1 MAEKN
6 KFRNWTQENMQ
17 RAFEAAT
24 NGVMSISTA
33 AKTYGVPRMTLS
45 DRVNGKIA
53 VDAYYGHQ
61 VALSTSEETSL
72 ANYINYMHEH
82 RFPITKLQVMGLAW
96 AIDMDKPRESRVFGE
111 TGPSNK
117 WWRGFKSR
125 HPNLTLRKPESV
137 DRGRVL
143 NATKD
148 VIDDYFDTLE
158 SIIATNDI
166 GPHATYNCD
175 EASVLLNKSAQ
186 RVVVP
191 RNSKHCHT
199 RTQGTSEHIS
209 VLCCVNAA
217 GGTVPPMVVFSK
229 GLPTLRG
236 FHEQGPVNASYA
248 ASDSGF
254 VNKDIYT
261 QWFEKTFLKHAS
273 PARPLLLIQ
282 DGATAHISLEL
293 IEMAV
298 ANQVILLC
306 LPAKLTHL
314 LQPCDVVIYKR
325 MRSEIAKVMQ
335 AVKMLRGDL
344 WVTKS
349 RFPTIFKEVFEN
361 TFTPSIVINSF
372 RKCGIY
378 PLDRKAISQ
387 DLVAPAKLPTAQDGH
402 RQEAISGNHS
412 VCAEVSLD
420 VVSEIPVDAQVV
432 ELPASETDDQTK
444 ACPPELALQAV
455 QSSLT
460 PRKLAV
466 YEKRYKEGVIR
477 NDDPVYMTWTY
488 LRKTTNAD
496 ATKDVVQLPSFK
508 IERNPLVDAGLI
520 PQGLANILVTPPEN
534 TGRIIRRKS
543 AKARVLTCDD
553 LTNEIR
559 EKEEEKRVKLQEK
572 ENRKQERILKKSRKD
587 QDKEKVT
594 RGSRKRKSTTEST
607 GPSKTK
613 KKTTKPSTDKGCPST
628 KQQTVDPSN
637 VDDPQHSIPVQ
648 NLGTLPSAPNTE
660 RQRYFSHVQAMLA
673 SCKSV
678 EAMRAV
684 APPEIPYTIS
694 WPFVHQLH
702 PARVD
707 TVAQELLMSSLS
719 IHNMSAIAIYG
730 DGNCLPR
737 AASYLC
743 TGDETVMHVEMRVRI
758 VLELLSNA
766 DH

>member
-1 MAEKN
+1 M
-6 KFRNWTQENMQ
+6 W
-17 RAFEAAT
+17 
-24 NGVMSISTA
+24 ST
-33 AKTYGVPRMTLS
+33 
-45 DRVNGKIA
+45 
-53 VDAYYGHQ
+53 
-61 VALSTSEETSL
+61 
-72 ANYINYMHEH
+72 
-82 RFPITKLQVMGLAW
+82 
-96 AIDMDKPRESRVFGE
+96 
-111 TGPSNK
+111 
-117 WWRGFKSR
+117 
-125 HPNLTLRKPESV
+125 
-137 DRGRVL
+137 
-143 NATKD
+143 
-148 VIDDYFDTLE
+148 
-158 SIIATNDI
+158 
-166 GPHATYNCD
+166 
-175 EASVLLNKSAQ
+175 VLLNKSAQ

-236 FHEQGPVNASYA
+236 FHEQGPVNASYT

-282 DGATAHISLEL
+282 DGATAHVSLEL
-293 IEMAV
+293 IEMAM

-432 ELPASETDDQTK
+432 ELSASETDDQTK

-488 LRKTTNAD
+488 LRKTTNAY

-508 IERNPLVDAGLI
+508 NERNPLVDAGLI

-534 TGRIIRRKS
+534 TGRVIRRKS

-572 ENRKQERILKKSRKD
+572 ENRKQERILKKSRQEACRPIKL
-587 QDKEKVT
+587 
-594 RGSRKRKSTTEST
+594 R
-607 GPSKTK
+607 
-613 KKTTKPSTDKGCPST
+613 
-628 KQQTVDPSN
+628 
-637 VDDPQHSIPVQ
+637 SI
-648 NLGTLPSAPNTE
+648 
-660 RQRYFSHVQAMLA
+660 
-673 SCKSV
+673 
-678 EAMRAV
+678 
-684 APPEIPYTIS
+684 
-694 WPFVHQLH
+694 WPFLGQ
-702 PARVD
+702 R
-707 TVAQELLMSSLS
+707 
-719 IHNMSAIAIYG
+719 G
-730 DGNCLPR
+730 R
-737 AASYLC
+737 
-743 TGDETVMHVEMRVRI
+743 
-758 VLELLSNA
+758 
-766 DH
+766 